1 MFTPSHAGIRSAS
14 QPDKAPKKQQPQQDG
29 KQKIQP
35 SLDKKFA
42 DLILKSPNSPIPGP
56 WMMKIENTA
65 DAGCVYRWGEHCWEY
80 VHAEEGQGIA
90 ADWLD
95 KRHPDKAASR
105 TAQALWN
112 YACNRLRL
120 LKPAPKYSSNHII
133 PTLGGYLDIQPDGSI
148 SVLPPSP
155 EYGVDYVIQAEL
167 GHKTDSA
174 CYTPNPV
181 PPDSLFAHFLN
192 TSLPDPQLRS
202 VVQELCGQ
210 TLLPSNY
217 GVAGWFVGHGA
228 NGKGV
233 LMEVVEAIHRQSC
246 RLRLDRLS
254 KNFALEPIV
263 GASLVLV
270 DEVANAKFDEE
281 LFKTLITGN
290 GVDIDRKWDKPLRS
304 YRPRAKW
311 LISSNNVPHI
321 ADKSD
326 GVWRRIVFVP
336 WKIQI
341 PEADR
346 IADLDKKIIA
356 SELHIV
362 LDWLLE
368 GAIRIVKRGRML
380 IEKELPEIITSQKQT
395 MRLESDSVLAWID
408 EEGIHHSPTTL
419 TPNDEIYQAYAD
431 WCENAQRNPL
441 GPEMFWKNLR
451 NRFPEIETKQ
461 RRENVRGKSVKRRVS
476 SISLKLKPEESAPVD
491 TTAVLTT
498 KKAPTW
504 TYATSEDDIPF

>member
-1 MFTPSHAGIRSAS
+1 MTMFTPSDAGTRSAS
-14 QPDKAPKKQQPQQDG
+14 QPDKRPKKQSPKDG
-29 KQKIQP
+29 GVLTP
-35 SLDKKFA
+35 SLDKTFA
-42 DLILKSPNSPIPGP
+42 DLMLKAPNADLNGP
-56 WMMKIENTA
+56 WMMKAENTA
-65 DAGCVYRWGEHCWEY
+65 DAGCVYRWGQYCWEY
-80 VHAEEGQGIA
+80 VHAEEGKGITA
-90 ADWLD
+90 QWLD
-95 KRHPDKAASR
+95 KHHPDKATSK
-105 TAQALWN
+105 TAKDLWN
-112 YACNRLRL
+112 YACDRLRVM
-120 LKPAPKYSSNHII
+120 KPAPQYSSHHII
-133 PTLGGYLDIQPDGSI
+133 PTLGGYLDIQPDGTVQ
-148 SVLPPSP
+148 VLPPSP
-155 EYGVDYVIQAEL
+155 EYGVDYVIQATL

-181 PPDSLFAHFLN
+181 PSGSLFAHFLN
-192 TSLPDPQLRS
+192 TSLPDPKLRS

-210 TLLPSNY
+210 TLLPNNY
-217 GVAGWFVGHGA
+217 GVAGWFVGQGA

-233 LMEVVEAIHRQSC
+233 LMEVVEAIHRQAC

-336 WKIQI
+336 WKVQI
-341 PEADR
+341 AEADR
-346 IADLDKKIIA
+346 LPDLDKSIIA
-356 SELHIV
+356 NELHIV

-380 IEKELPEIITSQKQT
+380 TEVELPASITSQKQI

-408 EEGIHHSPTTL
+408 EEGIHHSPTDS
-419 TPNDEIYQAYAD
+419 TPNDEIYQAYWD
-431 WCENAQRNPL
+431 WCDNAQRIPL
-441 GPEMFWKNLR
+441 GVEMFWKSLR
-451 NRFPEIETKQ
+451 NRFPDIETRQ
-461 RRENVRGKSVKRRVS
+461 RREMVRGKSVRRRLS
-476 SISLKLKPEESAPVD
+476 SISLKQEPVVAMP
-491 TTAVLTT
+491 TARN
-498 KKAPTW
+498 
-504 TYATSEDDIPF
+504 YAEVVFDDELPF